1 MRVGALILPTA
12 LAVCAS
18 AASPVVTAR
27 PDGSYWIAM
36 VRMPAELTPAHEE
49 FEEVLAS
56 ALLAVVEALTSHE
69 DVLFVAQ
76 LCAKAVRRHQ
86 DGLKIDPA
94 EALERS
100 VKSLVPSSRVPGQ
113 DRTCSIDA
121 WDADGYTLRVFINN
135 WHDRHESPESTA
147 CRTP

>member
-18 AASPVVTAR
+18 AASPVVTVR
-27 PDGSYWIAM
+27 SDGSYWIAT
-36 VRMPAELTPAHEE
+36 VRMPADLMPAQAE
-49 FEEVLAS
+49 FENTVAS
-56 ALLAVVEALTSHE
+56 ALARVEALTSRE
-69 DVLFVAQ
+69 DALFVAQ

-135 WHDRHESPESTA
+135 
-147 CRTP
+147 

>member
-1 MRVGALILPTA
+1 
-12 LAVCAS
+12 
-18 AASPVVTAR
+18 
-27 PDGSYWIAM
+27 M
-36 VRMPAELTPAHEE
+36 VRMPAELTPAHEK

-56 ALLAVVEALTSHE
+56 ALAVVEALTSHE

-100 VKSLVPSSRVPGQ
+100 VKSLVPSSRLPGQ

-121 WDADGYTLRVFINN
+121 WDADGYTRVFVNN
-135 WHDRHESPESTA
+135 WR
-147 CRTP
+147 